1 MLGPI
6 TDVAWNS
13 EYHMVAFSGFGDEY
27 PILVFCSKTQ
37 ETEELNK
44 LIDKMKSLDDSKKEG
59 EGDETPRQYGYQNR
73 RLDVKIFDQF

>member
-27 PILVFCSKTQ
+27 PILIYCSKTQ
-37 ETEELNK
+37 ETDELNK
-44 LIDKMKSLDDSKKEG
+44 LIDKMKIMEESKK
-59 EGDETPRQYGYQNR
+59 DDQNDTPRMYGGNR
-73 RLDVKIFDQF
+73 ERNLDVKKVF